1 MVDRRDFETTY
12 TSFHRPSL
20 NTIVSEFR
28 ESRASSG
35 YRTRVIGSGPASMGH
50 DLRAAVAACN
60 DGRKV
65 WKDEKIYDVSLD
77 WDDRMG

>member
-1 MVDRRDFETTY
+1 VIDRRDFEITY

-20 NTIVSEFR
+20 NKIVSEFR
-28 ESRASSG
+28 ESYASSG
-35 YRTRVIGSGPASMGH
+35 HRTRVIESGPASMGH

-65 WKDEKIYDVSLD
+65 WKDEKIYNVYLD
-77 WDDRMG
+77 